1 MSGTD
6 WALDRV
12 QEGWRKGWS
21 TGWPAAVGMA
31 GVALWLYCGSLAP
44 DLTWA
49 HQGADGGELL
59 AAAATNGV
67 PHPPGYP
74 LYMLLLQG
82 WLALLEGVA
91 PSTSLVWRG
100 NLLSACFGAA
110 SVLVSV
116 RVADH
121 LLAGQPLR
129 WAWAGLAGGAWA
141 VTPLLW
147 SQSILTEVYSLHA
160 LLIALL
166 GWAVLVKPQRLW
178 YSLLPVALGTAHHL
192 TLLLLL
198 PAAGYRLMVER
209 AGPRRWR
216 APLQVLLGGI
226 LIGALWYVRVPLAAA
241 TVSPVNWGYA
251 DNWEGFVWLVSGAAY
266 RGYLVLGPAD
276 LLWQRLTLWAYTV
289 TLQFTPV
296 GLALGFVGLASWDRW
311 QPSLR
316 TFSLLW
322 GIPVSLYALFYHT
335 RDSELYLLPLV
346 WLSSLWLAVGAAS
359 VASWL
364 AARWGPRCWPACALF
379 LALLLAGG
387 TAGRWPA
394 ISLADDQQARRY
406 LAEVAAVL
414 EPDSLVVTLG
424 DQETFAIWYG
434 LWGDRTLEEAAP
446 GTIAVNESLYQFDWY
461 RRLQRALHPQLAGL
475 DLSAAQAVE
484 RYGEIRPVF
493 FAYRPAWLD
502 ATQLEET
509 GPLWRFKQG
518 REVP

>member
-1 MSGTD
+1 M
-6 WALDRV
+6 DRV
-12 QEGWRKGWS
+12 KEIWRSSWS

-31 GVALWLYCGSLAP
+31 GAALWLYVRSLAP
-44 DLTWA
+44 GLTWA

-59 AAAATNGV
+59 AAAATYGV

-82 WLALLEGVA
+82 WLALFEGGA

-116 RVADH
+116 RVAGH

-178 YSLLPVALGTAHHL
+178 YSLVPVALGTAHHL

-198 PAAGYRLMVER
+198 PAAGYRLMAER

-216 APLQVLLGGI
+216 APLQVVVGGI

-359 VASWL
+359 VAGWL
-364 AARWGPRCWPACALF
+364 AARW
-379 LALLLAGG
+379 
-387 TAGRWPA
+387 
-394 ISLADDQQARRY
+394 
-406 LAEVAAVL
+406 
-414 EPDSLVVTLG
+414 
-424 DQETFAIWYG
+424 
-434 LWGDRTLEEAAP
+434 
-446 GTIAVNESLYQFDWY
+446 
-461 RRLQRALHPQLAGL
+461 
-475 DLSAAQAVE
+475 
-484 RYGEIRPVF
+484 
-493 FAYRPAWLD
+493 
-502 ATQLEET
+502 
-509 GPLWRFKQG
+509 
-518 REVP
+518 

>member
-1 MSGTD
+1 
-6 WALDRV
+6 
-12 QEGWRKGWS
+12 
-21 TGWPAAVGMA
+21 
-31 GVALWLYCGSLAP
+31 
-44 DLTWA
+44 
-49 HQGADGGELL
+49 
-59 AAAATNGV
+59 
-67 PHPPGYP
+67 
-74 LYMLLLQG
+74 
-82 WLALLEGVA
+82 
-91 PSTSLVWRG
+91 
-100 NLLSACFGAA
+100 
-110 SVLVSV
+110 VLV
-116 RVADH
+116 
-121 LLAGQPLR
+121 
-129 WAWAGLAGGAWA
+129 
-141 VTPLLW
+141 
-147 SQSILTEVYSLHA
+147 
-160 LLIALL
+160 
-166 GWAVLVKPQRLW
+166 
-178 YSLLPVALGTAHHL
+178 
-192 TLLLLL
+192 
-198 PAAGYRLMVER
+198 
-209 AGPRRWR
+209 
-216 APLQVLLGGI
+216 GGI

-359 VASWL
+359 VAGWL
-364 AARWGPRCWPACALF
+364 AARWGPRWWTACALF

-434 LWGDRTLEEAAP
+434 LWGDRTLQEAAP

-461 RRLQRALHPQLAGL
+461 RRLQRALYPQLAGI

-484 RYGEIRPVF
+484 RYGKVRPVF

-502 ATQLEET
+502 ATQLEKT
-509 GPLWRFKQG
+509 GPLWRFKQE